1 MRETERVNVLSH
13 VNILVYERADRT
25 DMKRSTGMS
34 HPTWRAVN
42 SKGVSDGVTNT
53 VNDNSRREHFHT
65 HTHFSLKTCHREHV
79 LLFDKKKKK
88 PWWILRD
95 CEREINH
102 VFFGRRHAHTHTQR
116 ITICEIIKV
125 QHEFLEN
132 YQLHKGWRKRGT
144 RKKSHT
150 KLTNLYSM
158 PKLPVMKDQGAPFHE
173 LEDLNFNWEASN
185 LLKILNVKPC
195 V

>member
-34 HPTWRAVN
+34 HPTWRDVN

-53 VNDNSRREHFHT
+53 VNDNLRREHFHT

-79 LLFDKKKKK
+79 ILFEKEKKKKNLGEFYV
-88 PWWILRD
+88 IAR
-95 CEREINH
+95 ERLTM
-102 VFFGRRHAHTHTQR
+102 FFLAEGMHTHTQR

-132 YQLHKGWRKRGT
+132 YQLHKGWKKREGLG
-144 RKKSHT
+144 RNHT
-150 KLTNLYSM
+150 
-158 PKLPVMKDQGAPFHE
+158 
-173 LEDLNFNWEASN
+173 LN
-185 LLKILNVKPC
+185 
-195 V
+195 